1 VEAAGPGSGPGSG
14 TADVGRLTDPQ
25 LYQVGDPF
33 ALYAQLRS
41 SAPVAWHAP
50 DERAGGFWAVTTHPE
65 VASIGTDP
73 DTFCSSRGILVDEI
87 GTTYDSPPTMMHTD
101 PPQHTRYRRLV
112 QPGFKPSIVRL
123 LEAGVAAKARALVAP
138 LPAGSEVDI
147 VPALSIPYPLQVI
160 CELLGVDGEQWPR
173 FYQWS
178 EAVIPGES
186 EISEEERGRLQG
198 EMWTYLVGVAEQR
211 RAEPADDVVSALA
224 TAQPGGEGGSGAGEG
239 GAGAG
244 EGGSGAGEGGAGA
257 GEGGS
262 GAGEG
267 GAGDQLSEAELAM
280 FLIQLLV
287 AGNETTRNL
296 ISGGL
301 VALAEHP
308 EQWAALRA
316 DRSLLPA
323 AVEELLRW
331 TTPVIS
337 FMRTATRATTIRDQA
352 IAEGDPVLLVYASA
366 NRDTAVFGSDAE
378 QFRID
383 RHPNPHLSFGFGPHF
398 CLGAALARIEA
409 RVVLGE
415 LLDRFSSVEVAG
427 AVTRTASPVIAGIRR
442 APLVFR

>member
-1 VEAAGPGSGPGSG
+1 VGGAGAGAAA
-14 TADVGRLTDPQ
+14 ADPGRLTDPQ

-33 ALYAQLRS
+33 ALYAELRS
-41 SAPVAWHAP
+41 SAPVAWHEP
-50 DERAGGFWAVTTHPE
+50 DQRAGGFWAVTTHPE
-65 VASIGTDP
+65 VAAIGTDP
-73 DTFCSSRGILVDEI
+73 EAFCSARGILVEEI

-123 LEAGVAAKARALVAP
+123 IEAGVAAKARALVAP
-138 LPAGSEVDI
+138 LAAGSEVDI
-147 VPALSIPYPLQVI
+147 VSALSIPYPLQVI

-173 FYQWS
+173 FYEWS

-186 EISEEERGRLQG
+186 DLSAEERARLQG
-198 EMWTYLVGVAEQR
+198 EMWEYLIGVAEQR

-224 TAQPGGEGGSGAGEG
+224 TARSAGGAEGAAEGGVEDGAAG
-239 GAGAG
+239 GARD
-244 EGGSGAGEGGAGA
+244 
-257 GEGGS
+257 
-262 GAGEG
+262 
-267 GAGDQLSEAELAM
+267 DQLSEAELAM

-316 DRSLLPA
+316 DRSLLPG

-337 FMRTATRATTIRDQA
+337 FMRTATRPTTIGAQA
-352 IAEGDPVLLVYASA
+352 IGEGDPVLLVYASA
-366 NRDTAVFGSDAE
+366 NRDQSVFGPDAD

-398 CLGAALARIEA
+398 CLGAALARMET
-409 RVVLGE
+409 RVVLDE
-415 LLDRFSSVEVAG
+415 LLDRFTSLELAGPVA
-427 AVTRTASPVIAGIRR
+427 RTASPVIAGLRHV
-442 APLVFR
+442 PLVFG